1 MLKRHGPPLAHAAL
15 LVAAIAAPALAQ
27 QPPLGPDLER
37 PRDNVP
43 DLREPEFAPPERP
56 RFELP
61 PLPPAPPGGLGSG
74 QTVFVRDVV
83 VGGNTALPTARL
95 EEIARPY
102 EGREVAL
109 EELFRLK
116 DELTL
121 AYVNAGYVNSGAVLP
136 DQEVRDGVVRFGI
149 VEGRLETVEIT
160 GTRQLSARYLE
171 ARVRRGAGRPLDI
184 VALQDRLQL
193 LLLDPT
199 IERLDARLLPGS
211 APGQARLEVA
221 VEEAP
226 RRFSVELGAAN
237 DQSPSIGGTR
247 GELAV
252 VWRNLLGRG
261 DPLRL
266 AVRGSEGLREVGF
279 GYSVPL
285 TSRDLR
291 VRIEGEASEADI
303 VDDEVEDLDIESSS
317 RSLTLGLSMPVYETV
332 ANRIGLDLAFTR
344 ERNRTYL
351 LDEPFAFS
359 PGTDQGRTDL
369 TLLRFTQDWLHRG
382 RSRAVSAAS
391 TFTIGLDALGAT
403 DNDGDPDGQFLAW
416 LGQGEVVQ
424 RVFTDTD
431 ALAVRGTLQL
441 ADDPLLA
448 SEQFALGG
456 LGSVRGYRINELVR
470 DQGWALSA
478 EYRLPVLPWLLRRLY
493 PEPAPRP
500 PEGASLE
507 LVPLFVD
514 AGGAWNHDGA
524 DLEDDDADTLLSV
537 GIGLRGA
544 FRWVSAEVYWG
555 LPLTDRDGSS
565 EDALQ
570 DAGVGFRVGL
580 RLY

>member
-1 MLKRHGPPLAHAAL
+1 MLARHGPLLARAAL
-15 LVAAIAAPALAQ
+15 LAVLATTPAAAQ
-27 QPPLGPDLER
+27 QSIVPGLEP
-37 PRDNVP
+37 PRDNAP
-43 DLREPEFAPPERP
+43 ELRDPEFAPPRGP

-61 PLPPAPPGGLGSG
+61 PLPPAQPGGLASG
-74 QTVFVRDVV
+74 RTVFVRDVV
-83 VGGNTALPTARL
+83 VTGNTALPPGRL
-95 EEIARPY
+95 DEIARPY

-136 DQEVRDGVVRFGI
+136 DQEVSGGIVRLEV

-160 GTRQLSARYLE
+160 GTRALDARFLE
-171 ARVRRGAGRPLDI
+171 RRVRLGAGRPLDI
-184 VALQDRLQL
+184 VALQERLQL
-193 LLLDPT
+193 LLLDPS

-226 RRFSVELGAAN
+226 RRLSVDLGAAN

-252 VWRNLLGRG
+252 TWRNLLGRG

-266 AVRGSEGLREVGF
+266 TLRGSEGLREVGF
-279 GYSVPL
+279 GYAFPL
-285 TSRDLR
+285 TARDLR

-317 RSLTLGLSMPVYETV
+317 RSLTLGLSTPVYETV
-332 ANRIGLDLAFTR
+332 ANRVGLDLALVR
-344 ERNRTYL
+344 ERNRTSL

-359 PGTDQGRTDL
+359 PGTDEGRTDL
-369 TLLRFTQDWLHRG
+369 TLLRLTQDWLHRG

-391 TFTIGLDALGAT
+391 TFTVGLDALGAT
-403 DNDGDPDGQFLAW
+403 AGGEPDGQFLAW
-416 LGQGEVVQ
+416 LAQAELVQ
-424 RVFTDTD
+424 RLFSDTD
-431 ALAVRGTLQL
+431 ALALRGTLQL
-441 ADDPLLA
+441 TADPLLA
-448 SEQFALGG
+448 SEQFAVGG

-470 DQGWALSA
+470 DNGWALSA
-478 EYRLPVLPWLLRRLY
+478 EYRLPVLPWLLRRLV
-493 PEPAPRP
+493 PDPAAR
-500 PEGASLE
+500 PEGATLE
-507 LVPLFVD
+507 LVPFVD

-537 GIGLRGA
+537 GLGLRGA
-544 FRWVSAEVYWG
+544 FRRLSAELYWG

-565 EDALQ
+565 EDPLQ